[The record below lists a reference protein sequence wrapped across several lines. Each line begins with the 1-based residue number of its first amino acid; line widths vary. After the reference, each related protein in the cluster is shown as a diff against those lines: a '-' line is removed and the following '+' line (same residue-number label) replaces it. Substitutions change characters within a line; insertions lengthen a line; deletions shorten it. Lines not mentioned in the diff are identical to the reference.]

1 MSNDNSDDSI
11 DFDIEDIFEEE
22 VVQEIEIEEFELD
35 EILPDSIEDDED
47 ESVSTVTLSS
57 KPLSDESLSSELEQ
71 SEPSSSDSVSHEPDS
86 VKSTPSESLPSD
98 SVSKESKSGKS
109 VPSETSSSDSGSDE
123 PESDKSTSSKSS
135 SNGSEADEPESVKS
149 TPSKSS
155 SNDSDAD
162 EPDSVKSTPNE
173 SLSSDSVSNET
184 RSGKSVPSETSSSDS
199 DSDESKSVKSTP
211 SESSSTDSV
220 SDEPSSLKS
229 TTSKL
234 SSNGSVADESN
245 PRKSR
250 ATEPA
255 SSRAKDSEPA
265 FSESTSNEL
274 KTNKP
279 TPIESEQ
286 NQSREEMVVMEP
298 ETSNQDS
305 KTVTVESEPFVEV
318 TEISESVAAT
328 EETKAEVER
337 RIMSA
342 SRELDSLVRDVV
354 QQDSNSLA
362 ATELDIMQAK
372 NYLSM
377 HKLRQAKNSVKRAE
391 EALVNLEE
399 DVLYLRRSI
408 AMLHRLL
415 KEKKIDRIEAENIL
429 LGLRKA
435 TSAAEIGDVGQAAT
449 EIEFLVDDLIGGNT
463 STLNP
468 FFFRHFWLGVDTRWP
483 AGGDTGVLLVRL
495 INDGPIAMPA
505 MRLSPP
511 VPEGWSSIPTTV
523 DLPIIAPG
531 GNLPLRFDIKSEGRY
546 GADEIPLSRKL
557 AVSTGYEM
565 RSGEIMVTIRAQNR
579 SMEPLSDVI
588 LSPWLPPGYTTA
600 KVPFVERLSPDEVA
614 IIRMPLTID
623 MGTGGRS

>member
-1 MSNDNSDDSI
+1 MSEEKSDDGIS
-11 DFDIEDIFEEE
+11 FDLDDILDEEVVEEIQIEDIEMENEPTNADDAADNLEDQDEEE
-22 VVQEIEIEEFELD
+22 GSGVSFQDQVREYMMGL
-35 EILPDSIEDDED
+35 ED
-47 ESVSTVTLSS
+47 ETFVQPPAPV
-57 KPLSDESLSSELEQ
+57 EEEA
-71 SEPSSSDSVSHEPDS
+71 EE
-86 VKSTPSESLPSD
+86 TPQPE
-98 SVSKESKSGKS
+98 E
-109 VPSETSSSDSGSDE
+109 VPEE
-123 PESDKSTSSKSS
+123 II
-135 SNGSEADEPESVKS
+135 
-149 TPSKSS
+149 
-155 SNDSDAD
+155 
-162 EPDSVKSTPNE
+162 
-173 SLSSDSVSNET
+173 
-184 RSGKSVPSETSSSDS
+184 
-199 DSDESKSVKSTP
+199 
-211 SESSSTDSV
+211 
-220 SDEPSSLKS
+220 
-229 TTSKL
+229 
-234 SSNGSVADESN
+234 
-245 PRKSR
+245 
-250 ATEPA
+250 
-255 SSRAKDSEPA
+255 
-265 FSESTSNEL
+265 EST
-274 KTNKP
+274 
-279 TPIESEQ
+279 
-286 NQSREEMVVMEP
+286 
-298 ETSNQDS
+298 
-305 KTVTVESEPFVEV
+305 EV
-318 TEISESVAAT
+318 SPAT
-328 EETKAEVER
+328 ITEVEN

-342 SRELDSLVRDVV
+342 SRDLDSLVQGVV

-362 ATELDIMQAK
+362 ATEIDIMEAK
-372 NYLSM
+372 KYLTM
-377 HKLRQAKNSVKRAE
+377 HKLKRAKFSVKKAE
-391 EALVNLEE
+391 KALVTLEE

-511 VPEGWSSIPTTV
+511 VPEGWSSIPSSV

-579 SMEPLSDVI
+579 SMEPLTDII

-614 IIRMPLTID
+614 VIRMPLTID

>member
-1 MSNDNSDDSI
+1 MSEEKSDEGI
-11 DFDIEDIFEEE
+11 NFDLDDILDEEVVEEIQIEDIEMEDEFTDADDNAEEQGSGVSFQDQVREYMMGLEDETFEQPPNQVEEE
-22 VVQEIEIEEFELD
+22 AEAIREPEVPEAPAEVIA
-35 EILPDSIEDDED
+35 
-47 ESVSTVTLSS
+47 T
-57 KPLSDESLSSELEQ
+57 
-71 SEPSSSDSVSHEPDS
+71 SEPSS
-86 VKSTPSESLPSD
+86 
-98 SVSKESKSGKS
+98 
-109 VPSETSSSDSGSDE
+109 
-123 PESDKSTSSKSS
+123 
-135 SNGSEADEPESVKS
+135 
-149 TPSKSS
+149 
-155 SNDSDAD
+155 
-162 EPDSVKSTPNE
+162 
-173 SLSSDSVSNET
+173 
-184 RSGKSVPSETSSSDS
+184 
-199 DSDESKSVKSTP
+199 
-211 SESSSTDSV
+211 
-220 SDEPSSLKS
+220 
-229 TTSKL
+229 
-234 SSNGSVADESN
+234 
-245 PRKSR
+245 
-250 ATEPA
+250 ATI
-255 SSRAKDSEPA
+255 
-265 FSESTSNEL
+265 T
-274 KTNKP
+274 
-279 TPIESEQ
+279 
-286 NQSREEMVVMEP
+286 
-298 ETSNQDS
+298 
-305 KTVTVESEPFVEV
+305 
-318 TEISESVAAT
+318 
-328 EETKAEVER
+328 EVEN

-342 SRELDSLVRDVV
+342 SRDLDSLVQGVV

-362 ATELDIMQAK
+362 ATEIDIMEAK
-372 NYLSM
+372 KYLTM
-377 HKLRQAKNSVKRAE
+377 HKLKRAKLSVKKAE
-391 EALVNLEE
+391 KALFTLEE

-511 VPEGWSSIPTTV
+511 VPDGWLSIPSSV

-579 SMEPLSDVI
+579 SMEPLTDII

-614 IIRMPLTID
+614 VIRMPLTID

>member
-1 MSNDNSDDSI
+1 MSEEKSEDGINFDLDDI
-11 DFDIEDIFEEE
+11 LDEEVVEEIQIEDIEMENESSDVDSMSGEEGSGVSFQDQVREYMMGLEDETFEQPPAQIEEE
-22 VVQEIEIEEFELD
+22 PEETPQPEVQEAPEVIIE
-35 EILPDSIEDDED
+35 
-47 ESVSTVTLSS
+47 STAV
-57 KPLSDESLSSELEQ
+57 
-71 SEPSSSDSVSHEPDS
+71 
-86 VKSTPSESLPSD
+86 
-98 SVSKESKSGKS
+98 
-109 VPSETSSSDSGSDE
+109 
-123 PESDKSTSSKSS
+123 
-135 SNGSEADEPESVKS
+135 SEA
-149 TPSKSS
+149 TI
-155 SNDSDAD
+155 
-162 EPDSVKSTPNE
+162 T
-173 SLSSDSVSNET
+173 
-184 RSGKSVPSETSSSDS
+184 
-199 DSDESKSVKSTP
+199 
-211 SESSSTDSV
+211 
-220 SDEPSSLKS
+220 
-229 TTSKL
+229 
-234 SSNGSVADESN
+234 
-245 PRKSR
+245 
-250 ATEPA
+250 
-255 SSRAKDSEPA
+255 
-265 FSESTSNEL
+265 
-274 KTNKP
+274 
-279 TPIESEQ
+279 
-286 NQSREEMVVMEP
+286 
-298 ETSNQDS
+298 
-305 KTVTVESEPFVEV
+305 
-318 TEISESVAAT
+318 
-328 EETKAEVER
+328 EVEN

-342 SRELDSLVRDVV
+342 TRDLDSLVQGVV

-362 ATELDIMQAK
+362 ATKIDIMEAK
-372 NYLSM
+372 KYLTM
-377 HKLRQAKNSVKRAE
+377 HKLKRAKLSVKKAE
-391 EALVNLEE
+391 KALVTLEE

-511 VPEGWSSIPTTV
+511 VPEGWLSIPSSV

-579 SMEPLSDVI
+579 SMEPLTDII

-614 IIRMPLTID
+614 VIRMPLTID

>member
-1 MSNDNSDDSI
+1 MSEEKSEDGINFDLDDI
-11 DFDIEDIFEEE
+11 LDEEVVEEIQIEDIEMENESSDGDSMGEEDGSGVSFQDQVRE
-22 VVQEIEIEEFELD
+22 YMMGL
-35 EILPDSIEDDED
+35 ED
-47 ESVSTVTLSS
+47 ETFEQPPAQVEEKLEETPQPELQEAPEEIIESTAV
-57 KPLSDESLSSELEQ
+57 
-71 SEPSSSDSVSHEPDS
+71 
-86 VKSTPSESLPSD
+86 
-98 SVSKESKSGKS
+98 
-109 VPSETSSSDSGSDE
+109 
-123 PESDKSTSSKSS
+123 
-135 SNGSEADEPESVKS
+135 SEA
-149 TPSKSS
+149 TI
-155 SNDSDAD
+155 
-162 EPDSVKSTPNE
+162 T
-173 SLSSDSVSNET
+173 
-184 RSGKSVPSETSSSDS
+184 
-199 DSDESKSVKSTP
+199 
-211 SESSSTDSV
+211 
-220 SDEPSSLKS
+220 
-229 TTSKL
+229 
-234 SSNGSVADESN
+234 
-245 PRKSR
+245 
-250 ATEPA
+250 
-255 SSRAKDSEPA
+255 
-265 FSESTSNEL
+265 
-274 KTNKP
+274 
-279 TPIESEQ
+279 
-286 NQSREEMVVMEP
+286 
-298 ETSNQDS
+298 
-305 KTVTVESEPFVEV
+305 
-318 TEISESVAAT
+318 
-328 EETKAEVER
+328 EVEN

-342 SRELDSLVRDVV
+342 TRDLDSLVQGVV

-362 ATELDIMQAK
+362 ATEIDIMEAK
-372 NYLSM
+372 KYLTM
-377 HKLRQAKNSVKRAE
+377 HKLKRAKLSVKKAE
-391 EALVNLEE
+391 KALVTLEE

-511 VPEGWSSIPTTV
+511 VPEGWLSIPSSV

-579 SMEPLSDVI
+579 SMEPLTDII

-614 IIRMPLTID
+614 VIRMPLTID

>member
-1 MSNDNSDDSI
+1 MSEEKSEDGINFDLNDILDEEVVEEI
-11 DFDIEDIFEEE
+11 QIEDIEMENESSDVNTLGEEGTGVSFQDQVREYMMGLEDETFEQPPTQAEEE
-22 VVQEIEIEEFELD
+22 PEET
-35 EILPDSIEDDED
+35 P
-47 ESVSTVTLSS
+47 
-57 KPLSDESLSSELEQ
+57 Q
-71 SEPSSSDSVSHEPDS
+71 SEVHEA
-86 VKSTPSESLPSD
+86 
-98 SVSKESKSGKS
+98 
-109 VPSETSSSDSGSDE
+109 
-123 PESDKSTSSKSS
+123 PE
-135 SNGSEADEPESVKS
+135 EII
-149 TPSKSS
+149 
-155 SNDSDAD
+155 
-162 EPDSVKSTPNE
+162 
-173 SLSSDSVSNET
+173 
-184 RSGKSVPSETSSSDS
+184 
-199 DSDESKSVKSTP
+199 
-211 SESSSTDSV
+211 
-220 SDEPSSLKS
+220 
-229 TTSKL
+229 
-234 SSNGSVADESN
+234 
-245 PRKSR
+245 
-250 ATEPA
+250 
-255 SSRAKDSEPA
+255 
-265 FSESTSNEL
+265 ESTAVS
-274 KTNKP
+274 
-279 TPIESEQ
+279 
-286 NQSREEMVVMEP
+286 
-298 ETSNQDS
+298 
-305 KTVTVESEPFVEV
+305 
-318 TEISESVAAT
+318 AAT
-328 EETKAEVER
+328 ITEVEN

-342 SRELDSLVRDVV
+342 TRDLDSLVQGVV

-362 ATELDIMQAK
+362 ATEIDIMEAK
-372 NYLSM
+372 KYLTM
-377 HKLRQAKNSVKRAE
+377 HKLKRAKLSVKKAE
-391 EALVNLEE
+391 KALVTLEE

-415 KEKKIDRIEAENIL
+415 KEKRIDRIEAENIL

-483 AGGDTGVLLVRL
+483 AGGDKGVLLVRL

-511 VPEGWSSIPTTV
+511 VPEGWLSIPSSV

-579 SMEPLSDVI
+579 SMEPLTDII

-614 IIRMPLTID
+614 VIRMPLTID